1 MQSPGVNHN
10 ERMGQGANRQWGTS
24 EFLLSICFPNRV
36 INLFACGGANL
47 PLRIFRPLLNMRARK
62 QVSRSKVSITFRR
75 GFSEVSSAFT
85 LIELLVVI
93 AIIAILAALLLP
105 VLARAKEKGRQAT
118 CINNLKQL
126 ELGITMY
133 LNDFND
139 VYPSCASRNTYGFQV
154 DDWIYW
160 RTGAAT
166 VNYAG
171 TLETL
176 DKSPVVFY
184 LGTKASTN
192 IFRCPSDISDR
203 DRIAIV
209 GAGSANSAGNPIYW
223 YSYSMNCI
231 GLDANHNNQGL
242 TSVMEDVGTGAQLF
256 QFKNSSVRRPTDIIS
271 FAEEVTLPNPGGSDA
286 PSPSVDPQRTLPPAS
301 GCMIDD
307 GRWAP
312 PGNALT
318 MRHSGKCDL
327 GFVDGH
333 VSIADWTV
341 GIDTN
346 HYIANH

>member
-1 MQSPGVNHN
+1 MQ
-10 ERMGQGANRQWGTS
+10 M
-24 EFLLSICFPNRV
+24 
-36 INLFACGGANL
+36 
-47 PLRIFRPLLNMRARK
+47 RIAGPPP
-62 QVSRSKVSITFRR
+62 
-75 GFSEVSSAFT
+75 EVSTTIGWRRKAAPSGFT

-105 VLARAKEKGRQAT
+105 VLARAKEKGRQT
-118 CINNLKQL
+118 SCINNVKQL
-126 ELGITMY
+126 ELGIAMY

-139 VYPSCASRNTYGFQV
+139 VYPSCASRTSFGFQL

-166 VNYAG
+166 PNYAG

-176 DKSPVVFY
+176 DRSPVVFY

-203 DRIAIV
+203 DRIAVV
-209 GAGSANSAGNPIYW
+209 GQGSANSSANPVYW
-223 YSYSMNCI
+223 YSYSMNCL
-231 GLDANHNNQGL
+231 GLDANNNNQGL
-242 TSVMEDVGTGAQLF
+242 TSVMESVGTGAQLI
-256 QFKNSSVRRPTDIIS
+256 QFKNSSVRRPAEIIS

-286 PSPSVDPQRTLPPAS
+286 PSSSIDPQRTLPPAS
-301 GCMIDD
+301 GSMIDD

-327 GFVDGH
+327 GWVDGH
-333 VSIADWTV
+333 VSTELWNV
-341 GIDTN
+341 GIDN
-346 HYIANH
+346 SHIVANQ